1 MIFTLYGASQIW
13 TTLWSTCVAQKESAE
28 RRVALILGGSG
39 DIGRAVAQRLAA
51 EGIAIALSARSKSAL
66 DDAAGAIAAAGA
78 IQAAVFP
85 ADLGDIEAA
94 PKLIDD
100 VVREFGRLDMLIAAA
115 GAFKHGDFLSL
126 KPADWTEGFA
136 AMFFGTVRAVTA
148 AWPHLVAARGHL
160 VTVTG
165 LFAVQPSAR
174 GALPSAIA
182 GALLNFT
189 KTTAEIGLRDGVS
202 VNSVLPGPTEGHR
215 QRENLRARPEYRGL
229 DDDALFKAYAKRF
242 GIDRLAKPEDVAN
255 LVAYLTSDKA
265 HHIQGASIVLDGG
278 FSRLI

>member
-1 MIFTLYGASQIW
+1 MSQNN
-13 TTLWSTCVAQKESAE
+13 SGG
-28 RRVALILGGSG
+28 RRVALVLGGSG
-39 DIGRAVAQRLAA
+39 DIGRAVARRLAA
-51 EGIAIALSARSKSAL
+51 DGADIALSARSKSRL
-66 DDAAGAIAAAGA
+66 DDAAASIRAHGAGR
-78 IQAAVFP
+78 AVGFA
-85 ADLGDIEAA
+85 ADLGEPDSASQLIE
-94 PKLIDD
+94 D
-100 VVREFGRLDMLIAAA
+100 VVRDFGRLDMVIAAA

-126 KPADWTEGFA
+126 KPADWTDGFA

-215 QRENLRARPEYRGL
+215 QRENLRARPEYQGM
-229 DDDALFKAYAKRF
+229 DDDALFRAYAKRF
-242 GIDRLAKPEDVAN
+242 GIDRLARPEDVAE

>member
-1 MIFTLYGASQIW
+1 VSQNN
-13 TTLWSTCVAQKESAE
+13 SGE
-28 RRVALILGGSG
+28 RRVALVLGGSG

-51 EGIAIALSARSKSAL
+51 DGADIALSGRSKTAL
-66 DDAAGAIAAAGA
+66 DEAATSIRTPGIGRVAGFA
-78 IQAAVFP
+78 
-85 ADLGDIEAA
+85 ADLGGPDTASQLIE
-94 PKLIDD
+94 D
-100 VVREFGRLDMLIAAA
+100 VIRDFGRLDMVIAAA

-126 KPADWTEGFA
+126 KPADWTDGFA
-136 AMFFGTVRAVTA
+136 AMFFGTVHAVTA
-148 AWPHLVAARGHL
+148 AWPHLVVARGHL

-202 VNSVLPGPTEGHR
+202 VNSILPGPTEGHR
-215 QRENLRARPEYRGL
+215 QRENLRARPEYQGL
-229 DDDALFKAYAKRF
+229 DDEALFRTYAKRF
-242 GIDRLAKPEDVAN
+242 GIDRLARPEDVAE

>member
-1 MIFTLYGASQIW
+1 VT
-13 TTLWSTCVAQKESAE
+13 QKDSDG
-28 RRVALILGGSG
+28 RRVVLVLGGSG
-39 DIGRAVAQRLAA
+39 DIGRAVALKMATDGADIALAA
-51 EGIAIALSARSKSAL
+51 RSAT
-66 DDAAGAIAAAGA
+66 
-78 IQAAVFP
+78 
-85 ADLGDIEAA
+85 DLGDVAHAIETETGCKVLSVPCDLAQIDGA
-94 PKLIDD
+94 TRLIAD
-100 VVREFGRLDMLIAAA
+100 VIDIFGRLDVLVAAA

-126 KPADWTEGFA
+126 SSDDWTQGFD

-160 VTVTG
+160 ITVTG

-202 VNSVLPGPTEGHR
+202 VNSVLPGPTEGQR
-215 QRENLRARPEYRGL
+215 QRDNLRARPDYAGL
-229 DDDALFKAYAKRF
+229 DDAALFQAYAKRF
-242 GIDRLAKPEDVAN
+242 GIDRLASPQDVGE
-255 LVAYLTSDKA
+255 LVAFLTSDKA

>member
-1 MIFTLYGASQIW
+1 
-13 TTLWSTCVAQKESAE
+13 
-28 RRVALILGGSG
+28 LGGSG
-39 DIGRAVAQRLAA
+39 DIGRAVAGRLAA
-51 EGIAIALSARSKSAL
+51 DGADIVLAARSQTAL
-66 DDAAGAIAAAGA
+66 DDVATSIRAACDARVLTHACDLSEPAAA
-78 IQAAVFP
+78 V
-85 ADLGDIEAA
+85 
-94 PKLIDD
+94 KLID
-100 VVREFGRLDMLIAAA
+100 RTFAEFGRLDMMIAAA

-126 KPADWTEGFA
+126 KPADWTDGFA
-136 AMFFGTVRAVTA
+136 AMFFGTVHAVTA

-215 QRENLRARPEYRGL
+215 QRENLRARPEYQGL
-229 DDDALFKAYAKRF
+229 DDEALFRTYAKRF
-242 GIDRLAKPEDVAN
+242 GIDRLARPEDVAE
-255 LVAYLTSDKA
+255 LVTYLTSDKA

>member
-1 MIFTLYGASQIW
+1 MT
-13 TTLWSTCVAQKESAE
+13 QKESGE
-28 RRVALILGGSG
+28 RRVALVLGGSG

-51 EGIAIALSARSKSAL
+51 DGVDIALSGRSGTALAEAASAIAGARSY
-66 DDAAGAIAAAGA
+66 AGDLAQPAAA
-78 IQAAVFP
+78 
-85 ADLGDIEAA
+85 E
-94 PKLIDD
+94 KLVGD
-100 VVREFGRLDMLIAAA
+100 VVRDFGRLDIVVGSA
-115 GAFKHGDFLSL
+115 GAFRHGEFLSL
-126 KPADWTEGFA
+126 TPTDWTEGFA
-136 AMFFGTVRAVTA
+136 AMFFGTVNVVTQ

-215 QRENLRARPEYRGL
+215 QRENLRARADYQGL
-229 DDDALFKAYAKRF
+229 DDEALFSAYAKRF
-242 GIDRLAKPEDVAN
+242 GIERLAKPEDVAD

-265 HHIQGASIVLDGG
+265 RHIQGASIVIDGG